1 MADIDPL
8 SLLNDTLERCI
19 PITRAMGISADSYDG
34 NRLKLIAPA
43 LPNLNDKQTAF
54 AGSSYSIA
62 ALSGWSLLFVK
73 LAERGIDA
81 DIAVYKGEIN
91 YIKPAVGDFYATC
104 ATPEPEIIEDFFTA
118 LSIRHKAKIA
128 LNAVVQDAGG
138 PVVKFTGKYS
148 VRVWG
153 QSDIL

>member
-1 MADIDPL
+1 MRDIDPL
-8 SLLNDTLERCI
+8 VLLNDTLERCI

-62 ALSGWSLLFVK
+62 ALCGWSLLFVK

-91 YIKPAVGDFYATC
+91 YIKPAIGDFYALC
-104 ATPEPEIIEDFFTA
+104 AAPEPEIIEDFFAA
-118 LSIRHKAKIA
+118 LASRKKARIT
-128 LNAVVQDAGG
+128 LSAVVHDAES
-138 PVVKFTGKYS
+138 PVVNFTGRYS
-148 VRVWG
+148 VRNLG
-153 QSDIL
+153 HP

>member
-8 SLLNDTLERCI
+8 VLLNDTLERCI

-34 NRLKLIAPA
+34 NWLRLSAPA

-62 ALSGWSLLFVK
+62 ALCGWSLLFVK

-104 ATPEPEIIEDFFTA
+104 AAPEPEIIEDFFTA
-118 LSIRHKAKIA
+118 LTTRHKAKIA

-148 VRVWG
+148 VRYLG
-153 QSDIL
+153 SE